1 MASEIFSYTNILGAT
16 KTLSFDTAGRLL
28 SDYAKDI
35 VPNQISDKT
44 LGGVRMTYS
53 LGESTTQYKF
63 TAVVP
68 YSSEVETDIAD
79 IEEFIS
85 SVYINFSENA
95 FTWTENDGVTT
106 HTVYIINNY
115 SMRMMGGSYAVVSFL
130 LEEQNT

>member
-1 MASEIFSYTNILGAT
+1 MASEIFSYTNILGVT

-68 YSSEVETDIAD
+68 YAHATETDIED
-79 IEEFIS
+79 IELFIS
-85 SVYINFSENA
+85 STYINFSENA
-95 FTWTENDGVTT
+95 FIWTENDGVTT
-106 HTVYIINNY
+106 HTVYMVNNY